1 MSLGLSRDTPFTD
14 PILAERLTRTV
25 EAAQA
30 AGIIASCWGS
40 TDPQATAFLAELGYT
55 LIAVTTDAALVTVAS
70 AALVEDLRGALE

>member
-25 EAAQA
+25 EAAQE
-30 AGIIASCWGS
+30 
-40 TDPQATAFLAELGYT
+40 ATAFLAELGYT

-70 AALVEDLRGALE
+70 AALVEDLRGALG